1 MKDPNYHL
9 HEEIEALQPG
19 HSYIALFPKHCL
31 HAFLMC
37 SHMASKG
44 ARTRVSPSFTQ
55 KTNAVALTDIRP
67 CWYCQWKL
75 HGLQKSVVMKF
86 GLLSHFYNLE

>member
-37 SHMASKG
+37 SHMLAKELG
-44 ARTRVSPSFTQ
+44 HGCPHPLHRKQ
-55 KTNAVALTDIRP
+55 M
-67 CWYCQWKL
+67 QW
-75 HGLQKSVVMKF
+75 H
-86 GLLSHFYNLE
+86 